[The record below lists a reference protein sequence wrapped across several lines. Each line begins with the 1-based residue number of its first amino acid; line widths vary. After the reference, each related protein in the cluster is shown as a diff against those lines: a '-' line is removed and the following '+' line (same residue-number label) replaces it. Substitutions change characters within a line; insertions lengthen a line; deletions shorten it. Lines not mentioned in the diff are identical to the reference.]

1 MAFLEDTPLKI
12 VFISGVDKTVDSSEK
27 PLSVILSCCVV
38 VLSNSCRVKILPFSS
53 DKALSLITKLP
64 SSAVNL
70 DRSATKSVRLVVDLN
85 PTDKVFSLSP
95 SQPFDRRFAVLV
107 SSAKISCP
115 TLMLSLVLL
124 FILSSL
130 KKSKKVKPYHIGK
143 ALKTT
148 TTLTIL
154 NP

>member
-27 PLSVILSCCVV
+27 PLSVMRSFCVV
-38 VLSNSCRVKILPFSS
+38 VFSNSCRVKILPFSS
-53 DKALSLITKLP
+53 AKALSLITKLP

-70 DRSATKSVRLVVDLN
+70 DKSATKSVRLVEDLN

-95 SQPFDRRFAVLV
+95 SQPFDKRFAVLV

-115 TLMLSLVLL
+115 TLTLLLILV
-124 FILSSL
+124 FMLSSL
-130 KKSKKVKPYHIGK
+130 KKSKKTKPHHIGR

-148 TTLTIL
+148 TLTIP